1 MGVSFGQIL
10 LKLVNVKNIPPI
22 RKKGFSMTKQKTV
35 YFGAGWFTE
44 TQNKAYKD
52 AMSALNANPTIDLEK
67 SYVPLQN
74 QYKDIRVDEHPEY
87 LHDKEWAQATY
98 NGDLVGIKTSDV
110 MLGVYVPK
118 EEDVGLGMELGYAM
132 SQGKYVLLVIPDELY
147 GESINLMSWGVA
159 DNVIKMSELATF
171 DFNRPRYNF
180 YDGAVY

>member
-1 MGVSFGQIL
+1 
-10 LKLVNVKNIPPI
+10 
-22 RKKGFSMTKQKTV
+22 MTKQKTV

-44 TQNKAYKD
+44 NQNKAYKD
-52 AMSALNANPTIDLEK
+52 AMSALNANPTIDLEN

>member
-52 AMSALNANPTIDLEK
+52 AMSALNANPTIDLEN

-87 LHDKEWAQATY
+87 LHDKEIR
-98 NGDLVGIKTSDV
+98 L
-110 MLGVYVPK
+110 MLNYMDTHFP
-118 EEDVGLGMELGYAM
+118 
-132 SQGKYVLLVIPDELY
+132 
-147 GESINLMSWGVA
+147 ESISLKELCDLIYLSETQ
-159 DNVIKMSELATF
+159 VIRIFKKNTGKTPYE
-171 DFNRPRYNF
+171 Y
-180 YDGAVY
+180 

>member
-1 MGVSFGQIL
+1 
-10 LKLVNVKNIPPI
+10 
-22 RKKGFSMTKQKTV
+22 
-35 YFGAGWFTE
+35 
-44 TQNKAYKD
+44 
-52 AMSALNANPTIDLEK
+52 
-67 SYVPLQN
+67 
-74 QYKDIRVDEHPEY
+74 
-87 LHDKEWAQATY
+87 
-98 NGDLVGIKTSDV
+98 

-171 DFNRPRYNF
+171 DFNRPQDNF